1 MATPEKDFKPGIIN
15 ILNCKCPRCRRGD
28 MYVHGVSY
36 NLNKFMKMNE
46 TCSVCGQVFD
56 IEVGFYYGTS
66 YVSYGI
72 TIVFSVITF
81 ILWWLIIGISV
92 DDNRVIYWLIINGII
107 ILALQP
113 FFMRIARTVWLSFFV
128 PYDPNWRENPA
139 KAPERINPDQKDAW

>member
-1 MATPEKDFKPGIIN
+1 MATPDKDFKPGIIN

-46 TCSVCGQVFD
+46 TCPVCGQVFD

-128 PYDPNWRENPA
+128 RYDPNWREKPA
-139 KAPERINPDQKDAW
+139 KAPERINRDQKDAW